1 MQIDKQILNT
11 DKVICRHISN
21 LSNSTRDNITQF
33 RQFRTCEQHCEFISK
48 VDDEFKK
55 IVEAVQDNKTIV
67 DELEKIISQFKV

>member
-1 MQIDKQILNT
+1 MQHWYLVKLT
-11 DKVICRHISN
+11 EEYVRS
-21 LSNSTRDNITQF
+21 LA
-33 RQFRTCEQHCEFISK
+33 ISK